1 MNAPPKKL
9 DVKVKAPVRKT
20 GRKPSVAEMN
30 ARITARFPKTIVRL
44 GE

>member
-1 MNAPPKKL
+1 MNAPSKKL

-20 GRKPSVAEMN
+20 KREPSATEMHE
-30 ARITARFPKTIVRL
+30 RVTARFPKTIARL